1 MAGHAQINRHDAIF
15 CTIMPQYKPQNRWP
29 VSTSVAWGGYVKY
42 SMQFENT
49 PEPTP
54 LAEQTILIVED
65 DPALR
70 VLLGRRLQEN
80 GFKAAMAQSAPE
92 AWRVLKEMSV
102 DLVLLDIMLPGTSGF
117 DICKAIRRESE
128 IPIII
133 LSARGEETDRI
144 LGLEL
149 GADDYV
155 PKPFSTKELI
165 ARIRAVLRRGSPDW
179 SPARE
184 TQGILSFGGWTLD
197 TRRHELTSP
206 AGALVDLSGAEYAL
220 LVVLLD
226 NAQRVIG
233 RERLLELSRSRL
245 GESSDRSID
254 VLISRLRRKL
264 SQGEAEPD
272 LIRTVR
278 GVGYMMTAAVERS

>member
-1 MAGHAQINRHDAIF
+1 MH
-15 CTIMPQYKPQNRWP
+15 
-29 VSTSVAWGGYVKY
+29 VAWGSDVKH

-49 PEPTP
+49 SEPTP

-80 GFKAAMAQSAPE
+80 GFKPAMAQSAPE
-92 AWRVLKEMSV
+92 AWRILKEMSV
-102 DLVLLDIMLPGTSGF
+102 DLVLLDIMLPGTSGL
-117 DICKAIRRESE
+117 DICKAIRRESD

-133 LSARGEETDRI
+133 VSARGEETDRI

-179 SPARE
+179 TPNRE
-184 TQGILSFGGWTLD
+184 TQGMMRFSGWTLD
-197 TRRHELTSP
+197 TRRHELMAP
-206 AGALVDLSGAEYAL
+206 AGATVDLSGAEYAL

-264 SQGEAEPD
+264 SQDDAGKD
-272 LIRTVR
+272 LIRTIR
-278 GVGYMMTAAVERS
+278 GVGYMMTAAVERI